1 MCWDTL
7 MWKMLRHSKSQS
19 YFRFA
24 FGQEVQLYLTNI
36 IVLVFKTIEQQF
48 KATKMSQKFSCVSH
62 HRTKNKKKVQTTKN
76 ILSVDRTI

>member
-1 MCWDTL
+1 MRWDTL

-24 FGQEVQLYLTNI
+24 SGQEVQLYLTNI

-48 KATKMSQKFSCVSH
+48 KATKMSQKFSLKCFPP
-62 HRTKNKKKVQTTKN
+62 
-76 ILSVDRTI
+76 